1 MQQIVKLLFA
11 ATLLTIF
18 AYILIFTWMGL
29 TGNGG
34 EYWGYDG
41 EFDAS
46 DAARQSFDASDYR
59 YLEVDLT
66 DSNGKRVRVVPVDA
80 RCQDHPLGA
89 KFVTRKSR
97 DELIHGY
104 DSVKLAMNFAERFN
118 NGMNNLLVIELHLCC
133 GDCKQID

>member
-18 AYILIFTWMGL
+18 AYILIFTSMGSV
-29 TGNGG
+29 GNGG

-41 EFDAS
+41 EMDAL
-46 DAARQSFDASDYR
+46 DAAKQSFDAGDFR
-59 YLEVDLT
+59 YLEVELV
-66 DSNGKRVRVVPVDA
+66 DSNGKRIRRVPLFS
-80 RCQDHPLGA
+80 RCLDHPLGM

-104 DSVKLAMNFAERFN
+104 DSVKLATDFAERYN
-118 NGMNNLLVIELHLCC
+118 NGINNHLVTELGICC